1 MSPEYG
7 FRTPGAVRKKIQ
19 TTITMYIYYTNTHTY
34 THAYIYTYIYT
45 YVYTYTQMYIY
56 IYICRTVLPA
66 APPLRGG
73 RRAGNDT
80 TAALRKFSDEADKRR
95 SSSSHVLQEQEQK
108 PQTTPTCPTNKQTNK
123 RPGTAQWTNEA
134 QEEGFPTAGPI
145 VGSYPSMK
153 NPLAKPAT

>member
-1 MSPEYG
+1 M
-7 FRTPGAVRKKIQ
+7 
-19 TTITMYIYYTNTHTY
+19 N
-34 THAYIYTYIYT
+34 
-45 YVYTYTQMYIY
+45 TYTQMYIY

-73 RRAGNDT
+73 RRTGNDT

-95 SSSSHVLQEQEQK
+95 TSSSHVLHEQEQK

-134 QEEGFPTAGPI
+134 QEKGFPTAGPI
-145 VGSYPSMK
+145 VGSYPTMK